1 MPFALGNSH
10 AKKLTAETILVEG
23 DLLVAGHIK
32 QAFKEENTEAQDHTT
47 LKTTQTGKLEIGNHE
62 TRNTV
67 KLMNFGP
74 KVIFNYDFR
83 FQANTIHTTNNSK
96 NVRLTLLE
104 SHGLKI
110 GDTITLRNVSGS
122 EHNGITKEQLTG
134 AFELKEADDELSNTL
149 TITTEGTATQTSS
162 ITQFTVDISC
172 NIYSTL
178 DLHDD
183 ATTWVRSTTMP
194 GSVIAPD
201 GTRLNTALPPPSAV
215 A

>member
-23 DLLVAGHIK
+23 DLMVAGHIR
-32 QAFKEENTEAQDHTT
+32 QAFKEENTEHQDSTT

-74 KVIFNYDFR
+74 KVIFNYEFR

-110 GDTITLRNVSGS
+110 GDTITLRNVSGN
-122 EHNGITKEQLTG
+122 EHNGITKEELTG
-134 AFELKEADDELSNTL
+134 KFEVKSVNHESSNSM
-149 TITTEGTATQTSS
+149 TITTTGTATQTSS

-172 NIYSTL
+172 NVYSTL

-183 ATTWVRSTTMP
+183 ATTWKRTTTMP
-194 GSVIAPD
+194 GSVTTPN
-201 GTRLNTALPPPSAV
+201 GTRLNTSLPPPSAV